1 MQSFETANFGKLSY
15 ERDSALVFPC
25 GLPGFEDRRLFLI
38 LNFEDSKPLVFLQSL
53 EDPGLCFITLPIL
66 AVDPQY
72 RLRVSSEDLARLDL
86 PPERQPQLGRDVLC
100 LAILSLQ
107 ESGPTA
113 NLLAPVVV
121 NVLNLKAMQI
131 IVPESDYSHQHE
143 LSPQETAV
151 CS

>member
-1 MQSFETANFGKLSY
+1 
-15 ERDSALVFPC
+15 
-25 GLPGFEDRRLFLI
+25 
-38 LNFEDSKPLVFLQSL
+38 
-53 EDPGLCFITLPIL
+53 LCFITLPIL